1 MPPLFDHH
9 VIVDW
14 SAASQKRRG
23 RDSIWICHLGP
34 DGEQSSNP
42 DTRHS
47 AKQLLAEIL
56 AIAVRRG
63 ERVLLGFDF
72 PFGYPAGLAAR
83 RAFPTNSLAR
93 NTMAGTSAKTS
104 RRNA

>member
-9 VIVDW
+9 VIIDW

-72 PFGYPAGLAAR
+72 PFGYPAGFAAR
-83 RAFPTNSLAR
+83 LGLIGPPWRAVWDEIEVSDMSVLL
-93 NTMAGTSAKTS
+93 G
-104 RRNA
+104 